1 MSEPIVMNVLDF
13 EKLIGELEGNIVKI
27 RQAAAREGRDAAVAD
42 EIAELEEN
50 RDALIREFFD
60 NLSAWDNVLLAR
72 HEKRPYT
79 LDYLPLLFDDFVPLS
94 GDRLFGDD
102 GAMVGGLALLDNK
115 PVVVIGQQ
123 KGRDLKERA
132 RRNYGYARP
141 EGYRKALRLMNLAER
156 FNRPV
161 ITFVDTPGADAN
173 VPSEERGI
181 SEAIARNLREMSVL
195 RVPIVSVIIGEGGS
209 GGALGIAV
217 ADRVLMLG
225 HAIYSV
231 IAPEGCASILWR
243 DPNRKTEAARA
254 MRVTARE
261 VHELGIVDEVI
272 PEPLGGAHRAP
283 EATGAAIKEALVR
296 HLKEVGRLSKT
307 RLLAARYDKFRA
319 MGCFAEPAHGSGAQT
334 GHDGDNPEPAT
345 AAPAAIAGSPLPS
358 AAVTHTPAGD

>member
-1 MSEPIVMNVLDF
+1 MPSITVLEF
-13 EKLIGELEGNIVKI
+13 EKLIDELEGNIRKT
-27 RQAAAREGRDAAVAD
+27 R
-42 EIAELEEN
+42 EIAGRENRDVGVEIEDLEKN
-50 RDALIREFFD
+50 RDALLREFFD
-60 NLSAWDNVLLAR
+60 ALTPWDNVLLAR

-79 LDYLPLLFDDFVPLS
+79 LDYLPLLFDDFLPLH
-94 GDRLFGDD
+94 GDRLFDDD
-102 GAMVGGLALLDNK
+102 GAMIGGLASLDGK

-132 RRNYGYARP
+132 QRNYGYARP
-141 EGYRKALRLMNLAER
+141 EGYRKALRLMKLAER

-195 RVPIVSVIIGEGGS
+195 RTPIVSIIIGEGGS

-217 ADRVLMLG
+217 ADRVLMLQ
-225 HAIYSV
+225 HAVYSV

-243 DPNRKTEAARA
+243 DPARKAEAAQA
-254 MRVTARE
+254 MQITARDARA
-261 VHELGIVDEVI
+261 LGIIDEVL

-283 EATGAAIKEALVR
+283 EATGEVIKEAVVR

-307 RLLAARYDKFRA
+307 RLLSSRYEKFRSLGRFIDPEA
-319 MGCFAEPAHGSGAQT
+319 PEDSATPPAENPAVV
-334 GHDGDNPEPAT
+334 
-345 AAPAAIAGSPLPS
+345 SP
-358 AAVTHTPAGD
+358 